1 MKRLAVFA
9 MALGM
14 FSLPAAAQ
22 QADNSKVTQEVQAIT
37 TQYIDTFNHK
47 DAAALAALYTKD
59 GVFVNGAGQTISG
72 QAAVE
77 KFYEAFFKTADFIL
91 DGGADEIHGLGD
103 GAWAIG
109 HTTVTIKGQG
119 EPKPVLGH
127 YAAVYSREGAVLKV
141 RLVSA
146 AANTPPPPPPA
157 K

>member
-9 MALGM
+9 IAIGMVAL
-14 FSLPAAAQ
+14 PTAAQ
-22 QADNSKVTQEVQAIT
+22 QADNSKVTQEVQAIAT
-37 TQYIDTFNHK
+37 KYLDAFHRK

-59 GVFVNGAGQTISG
+59 GVYVNGAGVIVSG

-77 KFYEAFFKTADFIL
+77 KFHEAFFKTTEASLENEFDQI
-91 DGGADEIHGLGD
+91 DGLGD

-109 HTTVTIKGQG
+109 HTKFTIKGQG
-119 EPKPVLGH
+119 EPKVIPGH

-141 RLVSA
+141 RMLNGA
-146 AANTPPPPPPA
+146 TNTAPPPPPA